1 MQRPPL
7 CAEHAFMHHL
17 AQRWMREYGMNQLCF
32 RSLKL
37 TRDDIAL
44 DQFGHFRADHMCAEQ
59 FARSVVEDGLD
70 EALRLTERDR
80 LAITEDRKS
89 TRLNSSHYCASRMPS
104 SA

>member
-17 AQRWMREYGMNQLCF
+17 AQRWMREYGMNQLCS

-59 FARSVVEDGLD
+59 IARSVVEDGLD
-70 EALRLTERDR
+70 EDLRLTARAR
-80 LAITEDRKS
+80 LSITEEREFAD
-89 TRLNSSHYCASRMPS
+89 LDLPASFTALRFG
-104 SA
+104 